1 MSLGWQPS
9 ASSNYKAKLKNI
21 AGRNRKAMRNTSR
34 DPLTTLIKRLTVNHK
49 PDIQKEWLETD
60 GHGAFSSGTS
70 SGVRSRRYHNLL
82 MIAKNPPAE
91 RVILVNGMDVW
102 VETPHGTFPISTQH
116 YMNDVVWPKGYLR
129 QTGFD
134 DSLWPVWTFDVGESI
149 EIKQELFVPHGLQ
162 GIAIRWQVS
171 GPTTGMKLHVKP
183 FLSGR
188 DYHSMHH
195 ENADMHLT
203 TENQSGDLRWQTY
216 DDSVDVFAETNGTF
230 DANPEWFRSFY
241 YEVEDQRG
249 LDALEDLGCP
259 GELHFNLE
267 SEAEAIL
274 LLGAKCRLSSQ
285 LNSTGIAPKQVF
297 QTVHDSESQRRSKV
311 SRLDRSA
318 QQYIVERN
326 DGKTIIAGYPWFT
339 DWGRDTFI
347 AIRGLC
353 FARDDVDAAR
363 DIVVAWADTVSEGM
377 IPNRFPD
384 HGEEP
389 EFNSVDAS
397 LWYIVAIH
405 EYWQLLERV
414 GVEQDKDEKAKLQ
427 SAIEAI
433 LKGYSDGTRHRIG
446 SDSDGLIA
454 AGEDGVQLTW
464 MDAKVDDWVV
474 TPRIGKPVEIQCL
487 WINALWIAAKFSKSW
502 QPVLEKAEQSF
513 REKFWNEEAN
523 CLFDVIDNDHQAG
536 QADATIRPNQILAVG
551 GLPYQLIDGDRAKSI
566 VSTVEDKLLTPLGLR
581 SLSPDDDRF
590 EPIYIG
596 DRLKRDGAYHQ
607 GTVWAWML
615 GPFVEAWLTVNG
627 NSKKTLTEAKQRF
640 LDPIEAHLN
649 TAGLGHISEIA
660 DATDPFQP
668 RGCPFQAWSLSEYIR
683 VKKLVDGVSK

>member
-1 MSLGWQPS
+1 MDQ
-9 ASSNYKAKLKNI
+9 
-21 AGRNRKAMRNTSR
+21 
-34 DPLTTLIKRLTVNHK
+34 K
-49 PDIQKEWLETD
+49 PDIRQEWLETD
-60 GHGAFSSGTS
+60 GQGGFSSGTS

-116 YMNDVVWPKGYLR
+116 YMNNVVWPKGYLR
-129 QTGFD
+129 QTSFENI
-134 DSLWPVWTFDVGESI
+134 LWPVWTFDVGNSI
-149 EIKQELFVPHGLQ
+149 EIKQELFVPDGLQ
-162 GIAIRWQVS
+162 GIAIRWQVTGS
-171 GPTTGMKLHVKP
+171 AKGMKLHVKP

-195 ENADMHLT
+195 ENADMNLA
-203 TENQSGDLRWQTY
+203 TENQSGELRWQTY
-216 DDSVDVFAETNGTF
+216 DDSVDVFAETNACF
-230 DANPEWFRSFY
+230 DAKPEWYRSFY
-241 YEVEDQRG
+241 YEVENQRG
-249 LDALEDLGCP
+249 LDAYEDLGCP
-259 GELHFNLE
+259 GELHFDLE
-267 SEAEAIL
+267 KDSEAIL

-297 QTVHDSESQRRSKV
+297 DKVHDSEHQRRSQL

-318 QQYIVERN
+318 QQYIVDRK

-353 FARDDVDAAR
+353 LARGDVDGAR
-363 DIVVAWADTVSEGM
+363 DILVAWADTVSEGM

-397 LWYIVAIH
+397 LWYIVAIY
-405 EYWQLLERV
+405 EYWQLLELA
-414 GVEQDKDEKAKLQ
+414 GVKQDKDEKAKLQ

-433 LKGYSDGTRHRIG
+433 LNGYSEGTRHQIG
-446 SDSDGLIA
+446 KDEDGLIA
-454 AGEDGVQLTW
+454 AGEEGVQLTW

-487 WINALWIAAKFSKSW
+487 WINALWIAAKFSETW
-502 QPVLEKAEQSF
+502 QPVLEQAEQSF
-513 REKFWNEEAN
+513 REKFWNSDTE
-523 CLFDVIDNDHQAG
+523 CLFDVIDNDHQTG
-536 QADATIRPNQILAVG
+536 QNDAAVRPNQILAVG
-551 GLPYQLIDGDRAKSI
+551 GLPYPIITGDRAKSI
-566 VSTVEDKLLTPLGLR
+566 VGIVEDKLLTPLGLR
-581 SLSPDDDRF
+581 SLSPDDKSF

-615 GPFVEAWLTVNG
+615 GPFVEAWLAVHG
-627 NSKKTLTEAKQRF
+627 SDKDAKVHAKQRF
-640 LDPIEAHLN
+640 LDPIEIHLE
-649 TAGLGHISEIA
+649 TAGVGHVSEIA
-660 DATDPFQP
+660 DATDPYQP
-668 RGCPFQAWSLSEYIR
+668 RGCPFQAWSVAEYIR
-683 VKKLVDGVSK
+683 VKKLIDVIAT